1 MDVIDEE
8 RQLARAQ
15 MAMDAMAIGH
25 ALLDSDADEARFRT
39 HLVHGVASRH
49 GFVQIAAAA
58 NGVSRL
64 LSRSE
69 VTVIPG
75 IGRALLALLGA
86 IDRV

>member
-1 MDVIDEE
+1 MEIVDEE
-8 RQLARAQ
+8 IQLARAQ

-25 ALLDSDADEARFRT
+25 ALLESDAEEARFRT
-39 HLVHGVASRH
+39 HLVHGMASRQ

-58 NGVSRL
+58 NGVMRL
-64 LSRSE
+64 LTRSE
-69 VTVIPG
+69 TTVVSG